1 MGEAAVLRD
10 ARQAACSCIL
20 LTGDFPDPGRR
31 TAQDGWPL
39 PSPGADSKTFCIP
52 FKTLKWHLLWFINE
66 AIGCASLQEDQCNFP
81 FVGEKVVAKEE
92 TVEATWKAL
101 AKDDYR
107 LHLEY

>member
-1 MGEAAVLRD
+1 VGEAAVLRD

-81 FVGEKVVAKEE
+81 FVGVCEQ
-92 TVEATWKAL
+92 
-101 AKDDYR
+101 DYR
-107 LHLEY
+107 PVTCAFVRMGVGRRTVSFYR